1 MSQFQKAIADA
12 TKAIQL
18 NPKDAGAYYS
28 RASAYGVI
36 GNSRQSIQDFTMAIT
51 LAPTCGAYIGR
62 GYEYGKSGNSSKAI
76 EDFKMAVQLDPNND
90 AASNFLQEALDGT
103 ITY

>member
-1 MSQFQKAIADA
+1 MEIGRHKDRRYNSETTPASGTRDQKC
-12 TKAIQL
+12 K
-18 NPKDAGAYYS
+18 
-28 RASAYGVI
+28 
-36 GNSRQSIQDFTMAIT
+36 
-51 LAPTCGAYIGR
+51 TCGAYIGR